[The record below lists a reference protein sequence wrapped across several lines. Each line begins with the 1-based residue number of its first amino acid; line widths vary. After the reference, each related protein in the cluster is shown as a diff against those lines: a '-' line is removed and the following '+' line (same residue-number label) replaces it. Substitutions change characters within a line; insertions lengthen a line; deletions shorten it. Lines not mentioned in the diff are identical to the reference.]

1 MHKKYSC
8 SAYCNVLIR
17 FVTTTT
23 TTGALRKM
31 SFTLEIFVFILC
43 NFFFEKQN
51 TAVYIEF
58 IALTAIAIDSLI
70 QSHSGFSIHE
80 KNKNSEWV
88 ENFILSIVIIISA
101 ILSNQVATKYQ
112 ECVINSKK
120 ITLKLNSQFG
130 FNFSV
135 YLCN

>member
-1 MHKKYSC
+1 MQ
-8 SAYCNVLIR
+8 
-17 FVTTTT
+17 
-23 TTGALRKM
+23 
-31 SFTLEIFVFILC
+31 
-43 NFFFEKQN
+43 FFLEKQN

-80 KNKNSEWV
+80 KKKNSEWV

-130 FNFSV
+130 FNSSV